1 MPRLSNFMNNLFYL
15 RRRIMSLFINTKI
28 NDKLVVLRGPDEP
41 WISRQLTKGRTQQK
55 TFDFSSF

>member
-1 MPRLSNFMNNLFYL
+1 MPRLSNFINNLSYL

-28 NDKLVVLRGPDEP
+28 NDKLTVLRGADEP
-41 WISRQLTKGRTQQK
+41 WISRQSIKGKSQQK

>member
-1 MPRLSNFMNNLFYL
+1 MPRLSNFINNLSYL

-28 NDKLVVLRGPDEP
+28 NDKLIVFRGPDEP
-41 WISRQLTKGRTQQK
+41 WISRQLVKGKSQQK